1 MTADEILKRLVDA
14 QDYARTH
21 RAESLYKDLLRVD
34 EIANDARAYLA
45 AAEKRVY
52 AEGHVQFFKGD
63 LDDVDRWYVEDER
76 GDLEGFQVRIPV
88 PAHLLTPEILEGEV
102 IE

>member
-1 MTADEILKRLVDA
+1 MTADEILKRLVEFDA
-14 QDYARTH
+14 SGGMAGYRN
-21 RAESLYKDLLRVD
+21 LVD
-34 EIANDARAYLA
+34 DARAYLA